1 MGRLIKLNHKIIS
14 IKPQRSKNRFNII
27 LESGD
32 VFGISGDVLVSSKLS
47 EGKYLSDKELDKIT
61 NDEVHQKIKEKVLH
75 LLSFRARSRFEIYT
89 RLLRKG
95 FDRSKIS
102 NVINELEENGY
113 IDDKEFSKMYAT
125 HLIRSKLLGK
135 IAVKYQFKKHQIP
148 SDILDP
154 ILNELY
160 IKYPI
165 EELIKRIILK
175 KEHKLSPE
183 LIKDKKLI
191 DRIKRK
197 GYSWGEI
204 TSVISSF

>member
-1 MGRLIKLNHKIIS
+1 
-14 IKPQRSKNRFNII
+14 
-27 LESGD
+27 
-32 VFGISGDVLVSSKLS
+32 
-47 EGKYLSDKELDKIT
+47 
-61 NDEVHQKIKEKVLH
+61 
-75 LLSFRARSRFEIYT
+75 
-89 RLLRKG
+89 
-95 FDRSKIS
+95 
-102 NVINELEENGY
+102 
-113 IDDKEFSKMYAT
+113 MYAT
-125 HLIRSKLLGK
+125 HLIRSKFLGK
-135 IAVKYQFKKHQIP
+135 IGVKHQFKKHQVP

-154 ILNELY
+154 ILDELY

-197 GYSWGEI
+197 GYSWVEI

>member
-1 MGRLIKLNHKIIS
+1 MGRLKKLNHRIIS
-14 IKPQRSKNRFNII
+14 IKPQRSKNRFNIT

-32 VFGISGDVLVSSKLS
+32 VFGISEDVLISSKLS
-47 EGKYLSDKELDKIT
+47 EGKYVSDKELGMIT
-61 NDEVHQKIKEKVLH
+61 NHEVHQKIKEKVLH
-75 LLSFRARSRFEIYT
+75 LLSFRARSRFELYT
-89 RLLRKG
+89 SLQRKG
-95 FDRSKIS
+95 FDRAKIS
-102 NVINELEENGY
+102 NVIDELEEKGY

-154 ILNELY
+154 ILDELY

>member
-1 MGRLIKLNHKIIS
+1 MGRLKKLNHRIIS
-14 IKPQRSKNRFNII
+14 IKPQRTKNRFNIT

-32 VFGISGDVLVSSKLS
+32 VFGISEDVLISSKLS
-47 EGKYLSDKELDKIT
+47 EGKYVSDKELGRIRSH
-61 NDEVHQKIKEKVLH
+61 EVHQKIKEKVFH
-75 LLSFRARSRFEIYT
+75 LLSFRTRSRYELYT

-102 NVINELEENGY
+102 NVIDELEEKGY

-135 IAVKYQFKKHQIP
+135 IAVKHQFIRHQIP
-148 SDILDP
+148 SDILDS
-154 ILNELY
+154 ILDELY

>member
-1 MGRLIKLNHKIIS
+1 MGRLKKLKHRIIS
-14 IKPQRSKNRFNII
+14 IKPQKSKNRFNIT

-32 VFGISGDVLVSSKLS
+32 VFGISEDVLISSKLS
-47 EGKYLSDKELDKIT
+47 EGKYVSDKKLDRIT
-61 NDEVHQKIKEKVLH
+61 NNEVHHKIKERVLH
-75 LLSFRARSRFEIYT
+75 LLSFRPRSRFELYT

-95 FDRSKIS
+95 FDKSKIS
-102 NVINELEENGY
+102 NVIDELEEKGY
-113 IDDKEFSKMYAT
+113 IDDNDFSKMYAT

-154 ILNELY
+154 ILDKLY

-175 KEHKLSPE
+175 KEQKLSPE

-204 TSVISSF
+204 TSVISTF

>member
-1 MGRLIKLNHKIIS
+1 
-14 IKPQRSKNRFNII
+14 
-27 LESGD
+27 
-32 VFGISGDVLVSSKLS
+32 
-47 EGKYLSDKELDKIT
+47 
-61 NDEVHQKIKEKVLH
+61 
-75 LLSFRARSRFEIYT
+75 
-89 RLLRKG
+89 
-95 FDRSKIS
+95 
-102 NVINELEENGY
+102 
-113 IDDKEFSKMYAT
+113 MYAT

-135 IAVKYQFKKHQIP
+135 IAVKYQFKKHQIA

-154 ILNELY
+154 ILDELY

>member
-1 MGRLIKLNHKIIS
+1 
-14 IKPQRSKNRFNII
+14 
-27 LESGD
+27 
-32 VFGISGDVLVSSKLS
+32 
-47 EGKYLSDKELDKIT
+47 
-61 NDEVHQKIKEKVLH
+61 
-75 LLSFRARSRFEIYT
+75 
-89 RLLRKG
+89 
-95 FDRSKIS
+95 
-102 NVINELEENGY
+102 
-113 IDDKEFSKMYAT
+113 MYAT

-135 IAVKYQFKKHQIP
+135 IAVKYQFKKHQIS

-154 ILNELY
+154 ILDELY

-175 KEHKLSPE
+175 KEQKLSPE

-191 DRIKRK
+191 DHIKRK

>member
-1 MGRLIKLNHKIIS
+1 M
-14 IKPQRSKNRFNII
+14 
-27 LESGD
+27 
-32 VFGISGDVLVSSKLS
+32 
-47 EGKYLSDKELDKIT
+47 SDKELGRIR
-61 NDEVHQKIKEKVLH
+61 NHEVHQKIKEKVLH
-75 LLSFRARSRFEIYT
+75 LLSFRARSRFELCT

-95 FDRSKIS
+95 FVRSKIS
-102 NVINELEENGY
+102 NVIDELEQKGY
-113 IDDKEFSKMYAT
+113 IDDNDFSKMYAT

-154 ILNELY
+154 ILDELY

>member
-1 MGRLIKLNHKIIS
+1 MGRLKKLNHRIIS
-14 IKPQRSKNRFNII
+14 IKPQRTKNRFNIT

-32 VFGISGDVLVSSKLS
+32 VFGISEDVLISSKLS
-47 EGKYLSDKELDKIT
+47 EGKYVSDKELGMIT
-61 NDEVHQKIKEKVLH
+61 NHEVHQKIKEKALH
-75 LLSFRARSRFEIYT
+75 LLSFRERSRFELYT

-102 NVINELEENGY
+102 NVIDELEEKGY

-154 ILNELY
+154 ILDELY

-165 EELIKRIILK
+165 EELIKTIILK
-175 KEHKLSPE
+175 KEQKLRPE

-191 DRIKRK
+191 DHIKRK

>member
-1 MGRLIKLNHKIIS
+1 MGRLKKLNHRIIS
-14 IKPQRSKNRFNII
+14 IKPQRSKNRFNIT

-32 VFGISGDVLVSSKLS
+32 VFGISEDVLVSSKLS
-47 EGKYLSDKELDKIT
+47 EGKYVSNKELDRII
-61 NDEVHQKIKEKVLH
+61 NDEVHQKIKDKVLH
-75 LLSFRARSRFEIYT
+75 LLSFRARSRFELYT
-89 RLLRKG
+89 RLTRKG
-95 FDRSKIS
+95 FDKSKIS
-102 NVINELEENGY
+102 NVIDELEEKGY
-113 IDDKEFSKMYAT
+113 LDDKEFSKTYAS
-125 HLIRSKLLGK
+125 HLIRSKCLGR
-135 IAVKYQFKKHQIP
+135 IAVEYQFKKHQIP

-154 ILNELY
+154 ILDELY
-160 IKYPI
+160 IEYPI

>member
-1 MGRLIKLNHKIIS
+1 MGRLKKLNYRIIS
-14 IKPQRSKNRFNII
+14 IKPQRTKNRFNIT

-32 VFGISGDVLVSSKLS
+32 VFGISEDVLISSKLS
-47 EGKYLSDKELDKIT
+47 EGKYVSDKELGRIT
-61 NDEVHQKIKEKVLH
+61 NHEVHQKIKEKVLH
-75 LLSFRARSRFEIYT
+75 LLSFRSRSRFELYT

-102 NVINELEENGY
+102 NVIDELEEKGY

-154 ILNELY
+154 ILDELY

>member
-1 MGRLIKLNHKIIS
+1 MGRLKKLNHRIIS
-14 IKPQRSKNRFNII
+14 IKPQRSKNRFNIT

-32 VFGISGDVLVSSKLS
+32 VFGISEDVLISNKLS
-47 EGKYLSDKELDKIT
+47 AGKYVSDKELSRIT
-61 NDEVHQKIKEKVLH
+61 NHEVHQKIKEKVLH
-75 LLSFRARSRFEIYT
+75 LLSFRARSRFELYT
-89 RLLRKG
+89 RLVSKG

-102 NVINELEENGY
+102 NVIDELEEKGY

-135 IAVKYQFKKHQIP
+135 IAVKHQFIRHQISP
-148 SDILDP
+148 DILDP
-154 ILNELY
+154 ILDELY

-165 EELIKRIILK
+165 EELIKKIILK
-175 KEHKLSPE
+175 KKQNLSTE

>member
-1 MGRLIKLNHKIIS
+1 MGRLEKLNHRIIS
-14 IKPQRSKNRFNII
+14 IEPQRSKNRFNIT
-27 LESGD
+27 LESGY
-32 VFGISGDVLVSSKLS
+32 VFGISEYVLISSKLS
-47 EGKYLSDKELDKIT
+47 EGKYVSTKELARISDYEI
-61 NDEVHQKIKEKVLH
+61 HQKIKAKVLH
-75 LLSFRARSRFEIYT
+75 LLSFRVRSRFELYT

-102 NVINELEENGY
+102 NVIDELEEKGY

-154 ILNELY
+154 ILDELY

-175 KEHKLSPE
+175 KEQKLSPE

-191 DRIKRK
+191 DHIKRK

>member
-1 MGRLIKLNHKIIS
+1 
-14 IKPQRSKNRFNII
+14 
-27 LESGD
+27 
-32 VFGISGDVLVSSKLS
+32 
-47 EGKYLSDKELDKIT
+47 
-61 NDEVHQKIKEKVLH
+61 
-75 LLSFRARSRFEIYT
+75 
-89 RLLRKG
+89 
-95 FDRSKIS
+95 
-102 NVINELEENGY
+102 
-113 IDDKEFSKMYAT
+113 MYAT

-148 SDILDP
+148 SDVLDP
-154 ILNELY
+154 ILDELY